1 MATDEFKED
10 FSEKC
15 ISGNNGLRVDFYF
28 PGEKTVVE
36 VAMGLRNSNSEFE
49 RDILKVLMAGE
60 GSVKRLVFLTKPGGI
75 ARTNC
80 PGARAI
86 IRRCPLSGDGVT
98 QGDGD
103 IAAIRFIL
111 AHFKDDLIHGRG
123 IACGPPLGKP
133 QIARPCRR
141 AQAPL
146 RDLCNRGTGAFARMP
161 MQGPLLRAQHSS
173 LRFALGAADQAHL
186 TGCADDRSVPSS
198 CHDFHLHGNH
208 PAEWR
213 LVAWMD

>member
-1 MATDEFKED
+1 MERLGPGQGDHATKAYMKELGEMATDEFKED
-10 FSEKC
+10 FSEQC

-60 GSVKRLVFLTKPGGI
+60 GSVKRLVFLTKPSGI

-80 PGARAI
+80 PSARAI
-86 IRRCPLSGDGVT
+86 LRRCPLSGDGVT

-133 QIARPCRR
+133 QIARPCRERKRRCETSAIGAR
-141 AQAPL
+141 ARSPVCQC
-146 RDLCNRGTGAFARMP
+146 RDLCSVRSI
-161 MQGPLLRAQHSS
+161 LLFGSPWV
-173 LRFALGAADQAHL
+173 LRTKHI
-186 TGCADDRSVPSS
+186 
-198 CHDFHLHGNH
+198 
-208 PAEWR
+208 
-213 LVAWMD
+213 